1 MSPQTQSSFAG
12 ARKAAILLAALN
24 DSEAVPVLRS
34 LPPSDLERVAEEL
47 ANLPRIPAELT
58 LQVLEEY
65 KQMMAV
71 RGTVIAGG
79 RDVAVRLLV
88 KAFGENGAEKMV
100 QRLNSPKDNDPLNFD
115 ALQKTEPQQ
124 VARFLAGE
132 HAQTKALLLGHLEP
146 KQASAL
152 LMQLEPEDRIDC
164 VKRMATMGEF
174 SSEAAAKASQ
184 VIKRRFGS
192 ATGKQA
198 KRADTGFKNLADLMN
213 QLQPPAAKEILE
225 TIEST
230 EPELAISIRDLMFTF
245 ENFLDVPEPDMR
257 ELITMVDKKT
267 LATALKSASEELR
280 AHIYKTMSSRAVE
293 MMKEDSEMMGPVRGK
308 DVAKAQSEMIAI
320 ARKLE
325 AEGRMALRSQG
336 EDEYVV

>member
-1 MSPQTQSSFAG
+1 MSAQTQSSFAG
-12 ARKAAILLAALN
+12 ARKAAILLAVLN
-24 DSEAVPVLRS
+24 ESEAVPILRS
-34 LPPSDLERVAEEL
+34 LPPSDLERVTEEL

-65 KQMMAV
+65 KQMMAA

-88 KAFGENGAEKMV
+88 KAFGENGAENMV
-100 QRLNSPKDNDPLNFD
+100 QRLSSLKDNASFNLD

-124 VARFLAGE
+124 IAKFLAGE

-152 LMQLEPEDRIDC
+152 LMQLEPADRVDC
-164 VKRMATMGEF
+164 VKRMATMGQF
-174 SSEAAAKASQ
+174 SPEAAAKASQ
-184 VIKRRFGS
+184 VINRRFSS
-192 ATGKQA
+192 AGKTA
-198 KRADTGFKNLADLMN
+198 KRADTGLKTLVDLLN
-213 QLQPPAAKEILE
+213 QLAPPAAKEILE

-230 EPELAISIRDLMFTF
+230 EPELANSIRDLMFTF
-245 ENFLDVPEPDMR
+245 ENFLGVSEPDMR
-257 ELITMVDKKT
+257 ELITMVDKKI
-267 LATALKSASEELR
+267 LATALKGASEELR

>member
-1 MSPQTQSSFAG
+1 MSTSTQASFGG

-24 DSEAVPVLRS
+24 ESEAVPVLRS

-65 KQMMAV
+65 KQMMAA
-71 RGTVIAGG
+71 RGATTIGG

-88 KAFGENGAEKMV
+88 KAFGESGAENMV
-100 QRLNSPKDNDPLNFD
+100 QRLNGPKGNAPLNLD
-115 ALQKTEPQQ
+115 ALLKTEPQQ

-152 LMQLEPEDRIDC
+152 LMQLEPDDRVDC
-164 VKRMATMGEF
+164 VKRMATMGQF

-184 VIKRRFGS
+184 VINRRFGS
-192 ATGKQA
+192 TGKPA
-198 KRADTGFKNLADLMN
+198 KRADNGLKTLVDLMN
-213 QLQPPAAKEILE
+213 QLAPTTAKEILE
-225 TIEST
+225 SIEST
-230 EPELAISIRDLMFTF
+230 EPALASGIRDLMFTF
-245 ENFLDVPEPDMR
+245 ENFLGVPEPDMR

-267 LATALKSASEELR
+267 LAIALKGASEELR
-280 AHIYKTMSSRAVE
+280 THIYKTMSSRAVE
-293 MMKEDSEMMGPVRGK
+293 MMKEDSEMMGPVRSK

-325 AEGRMALRSQG
+325 AEGRMVLRSQG

>member
-1 MSPQTQSSFAG
+1 MSTQTQSSFG
-12 ARKAAILLAALN
+12 GTRKAAILLAVLN
-24 DSEAVPVLRS
+24 ESEAVPILRS
-34 LPPSDLERVAEEL
+34 LPPSDLERVTDEL

-65 KQMMAV
+65 KQMMAAK
-71 RGTVIAGG
+71 GSATEGG
-79 RDVAVRLLV
+79 REVATRLLV
-88 KAFGENGAEKMV
+88 KAFGENGAESMV
-100 QRLNSPKDNDPLNFD
+100 QRLNRPKDMDSLD
-115 ALQKTEPQQ
+115 LDSLQTTEPQQ
-124 VARFLAGE
+124 VAKFLAGE
-132 HAQTKALLLGHLEP
+132 HAQTKALLLGHLKP

-152 LMQLEPEDRIDC
+152 LMQLEPEDRVDC
-164 VKRMATMGEF
+164 VKRMATMGQF
-174 SSEAAAKASQ
+174 SPEAAAKASQ
-184 VIKRRFGS
+184 VIKRRFS
-192 ATGKQA
+192 SVGKPT

-213 QLQPPAAKEILE
+213 QLEPPAAKEILA

-267 LATALKSASEELR
+267 LTIALRGASEELR
-280 AHIYKTMSSRAVE
+280 THIFRTMSSRAVE
-293 MMKEDSEMMGPVRGK
+293 MLKEDSEMMGPVRSK

>member
-1 MSPQTQSSFAG
+1 MSTHTHSSFGG
-12 ARKAAILLAALN
+12 ARKAAILLSVLN
-24 DSEAVPVLRS
+24 ESEAVPILRS
-34 LPPSDLERVAEEL
+34 LPPSDLERVTDEL

-65 KQMMAV
+65 KQMMA
-71 RGTVIAGG
+71 AKASAAEGG
-79 RDVAVRLLV
+79 REVATRLLV
-88 KAFGENGAEKMV
+88 KAFGENGAEGML
-100 QRLNSPKDNDPLNFD
+100 QRLNRPKDMDSLD
-115 ALQKTEPQQ
+115 LDLLQETEPQQ
-124 VARFLAGE
+124 IAKFLAGE
-132 HAQTKALLLGHLEP
+132 HAQTKALLLGHLKP

-164 VKRMATMGEF
+164 VRRMATMGQF

-192 ATGKQA
+192 VGKQT
-198 KRADTGFKNLADLMN
+198 KRADTGFQNLADMMN
-213 QLQPPAAKEILE
+213 QLAPPAAKEILE
-225 TIEST
+225 TIEAT
-230 EPELAISIRDLMFTF
+230 EAELAISIRDLMFTF

-267 LATALKSASEELR
+267 LTIALRGASEELR
-280 AHIYKTMSSRAVE
+280 THIFKTMSSRAVD
-293 MMKEDSEMMGPVRGK
+293 MLKEDSEMMGPVRSK

>member
-1 MSPQTQSSFAG
+1 MSTNTQSSFGG
-12 ARKAAILLAALN
+12 ARKAAILLAVLSE
-24 DSEAVPVLRS
+24 SEAVPVLRS
-34 LPPSDLERVAEEL
+34 LSPSDLERVTDEL
-47 ANLPRIPAELT
+47 ANLPRIPAEHT

-65 KQMMAV
+65 RQMMAA
-71 RGTVIAGG
+71 RGTTTVGG

-88 KAFGENGAEKMV
+88 KAFGENGAESMV
-100 QRLNSPKDNDPLNFD
+100 KRLNSPKDTDALNLD

-146 KQASAL
+146 KRASEL
-152 LMQLEPEDRIDC
+152 LMQLEPDDRMDC
-164 VKRMATMGEF
+164 VKRMATMGQF
-174 SSEAAAKASQ
+174 SPEAAAKASQ

-192 ATGKQA
+192 ATKQT
-198 KRADTGFKNLADLMN
+198 KRADTGLKTLVDLMN
-213 QLQPPAAKEILE
+213 KLAPTAAKEILE
-225 TIEST
+225 SIEST
-230 EPELAISIRDLMFTF
+230 EPELASGIRDLMFTF
-245 ENFLDVPEPDMR
+245 ENFLDVAETDMR

-267 LATALKSASEELR
+267 LAVALKGASEEVR
-280 AHIYKTMSSRAVE
+280 NHIYKTMSSRAVE

-325 AEGRMALRSQG
+325 AEGRMVLRSQG

>member
-1 MSPQTQSSFAG
+1 MSTNAQSSFGG
-12 ARKAAILLAALN
+12 ARKAAILLAVLN
-24 DSEAVPVLRS
+24 ESEAVPVLRS
-34 LPPSDLERVAEEL
+34 LPPSDLERVTDEL

-65 KQMMAV
+65 RQMMAA
-71 RGTVIAGG
+71 RGATTVGG

-88 KAFGENGAEKMV
+88 KAFGENGAESMV
-100 QRLNSPKDNDPLNFD
+100 QRLNNPKDGDPLNLD
-115 ALQKTEPQQ
+115 ALQKSEPQQ

-152 LMQLEPEDRIDC
+152 LMQLEPDDRIDC
-164 VKRMATMGEF
+164 VKRMATMGQF
-174 SSEAAAKASQ
+174 SPGAAAKASQ

-192 ATGKQA
+192 AGKQT
-198 KRADTGFKNLADLMN
+198 KRADTGLKTLVDLMN
-213 QLQPPAAKEILE
+213 KLAPAAAKEILE
-225 TIEST
+225 SIEST
-230 EPELAISIRDLMFTF
+230 EPALASGIRDLMFTF
-245 ENFLDVPEPDMR
+245 ENFLEVREPDMR
-257 ELITMVDKKT
+257 ELITMIDKKT
-267 LATALKSASEELR
+267 LAVALKGASEELR
-280 AHIYKTMSSRAVE
+280 THIYKTMSSRAVE

>member
-1 MSPQTQSSFAG
+1 MNTHTHPSFGG
-12 ARKAAILLAALN
+12 ARKAAILLSVLN
-24 DSEAVPVLRS
+24 ESEAVPILRS
-34 LPPSDLERVAEEL
+34 LPPLDLERLTEEL

-65 KQMMAV
+65 KQMMAA
-71 RGTVIAGG
+71 RGFTTVGG

-88 KAFGENGAEKMV
+88 KAFGENGAESMV
-100 QRLNSPKDNDPLNFD
+100 QRLNRPKNNDSLNLD
-115 ALQKTEPQQ
+115 SLQQTEPQQ

-132 HAQTKALLLGHLEP
+132 HAQTKALLLRHLEP

-152 LMQLEPEDRIDC
+152 LMQLDPEDRVDC
-164 VKRMATMGEF
+164 VKRMATMGQF

-184 VIKRRFGS
+184 VINRRFGS
-192 ATGKQA
+192 AGKQT

-213 QLQPPAAKEILE
+213 QLEPPAAKEILE

-230 EPELAISIRDLMFTF
+230 EPALAISIRDLMFTF
-245 ENFLDVPEPDMR
+245 EDFLEVPAPDLR
-257 ELITMVDKKT
+257 ELITTIDKKT
-267 LATALKSASEELR
+267 LTIALKGASEDLR
-280 AHIYKTMSSRAVE
+280 THIFRTMSSRAVD
-293 MMKEDSEMMGPVRGK
+293 MLKEDSEMMGPVRSK
-308 DVAKAQSEMIAI
+308 DVAKAQSEVIAI

-336 EDEYVV
+336 EDEYVL

>member
-1 MSPQTQSSFAG
+1 MSTHPQSSFAG
-12 ARKAAILLAALN
+12 ARKAAILLAVLN
-24 DSEAVPVLRS
+24 ESEAVPVLRS
-34 LPPSDLERVAEEL
+34 LPPSDLERVTEEL

-65 KQMMAV
+65 RQMMAA
-71 RGTVIAGG
+71 RGSATAGG

-100 QRLNSPKDNDPLNFD
+100 QRLNCQKDNDPLNFD

-124 VARFLAGE
+124 VAKFLAGE

-152 LMQLEPEDRIDC
+152 LMQLEPEDRVDC
-164 VKRMATMGEF
+164 VRRMATMGQF

-184 VIKRRFGS
+184 VINRRFSS
-192 ATGKQA
+192 AGKPT

-213 QLQPPAAKEILE
+213 QLAPPAAKEILE

-230 EPELAISIRDLMFTF
+230 EPALATGIRDLMFTF
-245 ENFLDVPEPDMR
+245 ENFLEVREPDMR
-257 ELITMVDKKT
+257 ELITMIDKKT
-267 LATALKSASEELR
+267 LAIALKGASEDLR
-280 AHIYKTMSSRAVE
+280 THVYKTMSSRAVE

-325 AEGRMALRSQG
+325 AEGRMVLHSQG

>member
-1 MSPQTQSSFAG
+1 MSAQTQSSFAG
-12 ARKAAILLAALN
+12 ARKAAILLAVLN
-24 DSEAVPVLRS
+24 ESEAVPILRS
-34 LPPSDLERVAEEL
+34 LPPSDLERVTEEL

-65 KQMMAV
+65 KQMMAA

-88 KAFGENGAEKMV
+88 KAFGENGAENMV
-100 QRLNSPKDNDPLNFD
+100 QRLSSPKDNASFNLD

-124 VARFLAGE
+124 IAKFLAGE

-152 LMQLEPEDRIDC
+152 LMQLEPADRVDC
-164 VKRMATMGEF
+164 VKRMATMGQF
-174 SSEAAAKASQ
+174 SPEAAAKASQ
-184 VIKRRFGS
+184 VINRRFSS
-192 ATGKQA
+192 AGKSA
-198 KRADTGFKNLADLMN
+198 KRTDTGLKTLVDLLN
-213 QLQPPAAKEILE
+213 QLAPPAAKEILE

-230 EPELAISIRDLMFTF
+230 EPELAASIRDLMFTF
-245 ENFLDVPEPDMR
+245 ENFLGVSEPDMR
-257 ELITMVDKKT
+257 ELITMVDKKI
-267 LATALKSASEELR
+267 LATALKGASEELR

>member
-1 MSPQTQSSFAG
+1 MSANTQSSFGG
-12 ARKAAILLAALN
+12 ARKAAILLAVLN
-24 DSEAVPVLRS
+24 DAEAVPVLRS
-34 LPPSDLERVAEEL
+34 LPPLDLERVTEEL

-65 KQMMAV
+65 RQMMAA
-71 RGTVIAGG
+71 RGSTTMGG

-88 KAFGENGAEKMV
+88 KAFGENGAESMV
-100 QRLNSPKDNDPLNFD
+100 QRLNSPKDNAPLNLD
-115 ALQKTEPQQ
+115 ALQKSEPQQ

-132 HAQTKALLLGHLEP
+132 HAQTKAFLLGHLEP

-152 LMQLEPEDRIDC
+152 LMQLEPDDRIDC
-164 VKRMATMGEF
+164 VKRMATMGQF
-174 SSEAAAKASQ
+174 SPEAAAKASQ
-184 VIKRRFGS
+184 VINRRFSS
-192 ATGKQA
+192 AGKPA
-198 KRADTGFKNLADLMN
+198 KRADNGLKTLVDLLN
-213 QLQPPAAKEILE
+213 QLAPTAAKEILE

-230 EPELAISIRDLMFTF
+230 EPALATGIRDLMFTF
-245 ENFLDVPEPDMR
+245 ENFLDVSEPDMR
-257 ELITMVDKKT
+257 ELITMVDKKI
-267 LATALKSASEELR
+267 LATALKGASEELR
-280 AHIYKTMSSRAVE
+280 THIYKTMSSRAVE